1 MQWPVAFNAEAAAEN
16 IHIILIVVAFY
27 YILRHAENFLMLFVL
42 ILNHVLQK
50 CNNVCT
56 FAAHPVCSAYCT
68 LQFTL

>member
-16 IHIILIVVAFY
+16 IHIIFIVVAFC
-27 YILRHAENFLMLFVL
+27 YILRHAKNFLMLFVL

-50 CNNVCT
+50 SNNMST

-68 LQFTL
+68 LQFTV